1 MRSPPG
7 PACVVCSTCGHSST
21 SLLVGSTPEHPG
33 CFKLSWIIKL
43 GNGFEAKGHLK
54 QEVVVVGVITRGKGH
69 SGWLGGLVAVLWIFL
84 LWIAS
89 CSITLQTRQDSLLSL
104 GRRSCLGWGHTGG
117 LSPLLGAVL
126 WGGQC
131 QVGSADTALCSQLQS
146 RDSSSLFCSPPLSPV
161 AKDFT

>member
-7 PACVVCSTCGHSST
+7 PACVVCSTCGHCST

-54 QEVVVVGVITRGKGH
+54 QEVVVVGVITWGRGH

-89 CSITLQTRQDSLLSL
+89 CSITLQTPQDTLLSL
-104 GRRSCLGWGHTGG
+104 GRRSCLGWGAHRRSQPASGGSGRAVGWAVPGG
-117 LSPLLGAVL
+117 LCRHCPVL
-126 WGGQC
+126 P
-131 QVGSADTALCSQLQS
+131 AAE
-146 RDSSSLFCSPPLSPV
+146 
-161 AKDFT
+161 